1 MKISELNEYV
11 NKYVRNDLTFGAL
24 MLVGPSAAGKSHY
37 VFKELVPFLKNTKP
51 SISCLQ
57 ISLYGLKDLIEVS
70 RTLFMENRSKL
81 ASKKNE
87 MTAAGTILAKT
98 VVKNLANYFK
108 ITLDAD
114 KEDLETLYSHADLSG
129 KLVIF
134 DDVEKMEID
143 PFQFYSYI
151 YSLTKQDGV
160 KVLLIVN
167 NDDDNLQPPE
177 NVKTLLER
185 TLSDIIV
192 YKPHYD
198 SIIQSVI
205 KEFNHPILNSF
216 VSETDMQD
224 IKQCFKGQ
232 GHPRINTFYF
242 ACHKAIEIFNEMNT
256 DSKEYDPDFLRTI
269 FLGIVGY
276 TAKKRAGKPVQWTD
290 EDQFSYSLGSKKY
303 PLFRFCYNYIAKRIY
318 DPVQAAKAQALFKE
332 YEAYDKDP
340 FIAKD
345 PDLSA
350 LSTWY
355 YQKESDVKEA
365 LTKIGQRLQDP
376 TDIPFQAYGKVA
388 RCMIDAGKV
397 LGCDISE
404 AKKLL
409 VFNLYAQGLK
419 IGSDYIIRDL
429 IPDSDDQTET
439 AYAELKEQMLDAL
452 KKVDTELLGFNYQ
465 PSQIRN
471 FTRSTHDYREKILY
485 FGAFARALDNRKIIE
500 MLKQCSA
507 KEIYDFC
514 TAYAGVYDAPNRG
527 AYLSGDQAAVN
538 ELLTLLREL
547 KDYGGYDRIQ
557 KMDILDFMT
566 KLEAIDL
573 E

>member
-1 MKISELNEYV
+1 M
-11 NKYVRNDLTFGAL
+11 
-24 MLVGPSAAGKSHY
+24 
-37 VFKELVPFLKNTKP
+37 
-51 SISCLQ
+51 
-57 ISLYGLKDLIEVS
+57 
-70 RTLFMENRSKL
+70 
-81 ASKKNE
+81 
-87 MTAAGTILAKT
+87 
-98 VVKNLANYFK
+98 
-108 ITLDAD
+108 
-114 KEDLETLYSHADLSG
+114 
-129 KLVIF
+129 
-134 DDVEKMEID
+134 
-143 PFQFYSYI
+143 
-151 YSLTKQDGV
+151 
-160 KVLLIVN
+160 
-167 NDDDNLQPPE
+167 
-177 NVKTLLER
+177 
-185 TLSDIIV
+185 
-192 YKPHYD
+192 
-198 SIIQSVI
+198 
-205 KEFNHPILNSF
+205 
-216 VSETDMQD
+216 
-224 IKQCFKGQ
+224 
-232 GHPRINTFYF
+232 
-242 ACHKAIEIFNEMNT
+242 
-256 DSKEYDPDFLRTI
+256 
-269 FLGIVGY
+269 
-276 TAKKRAGKPVQWTD
+276 
-290 EDQFSYSLGSKKY
+290 
-303 PLFRFCYNYIAKRIY
+303 
-318 DPVQAAKAQALFKE
+318 
-332 YEAYDKDP
+332 
-340 FIAKD
+340 
-345 PDLSA
+345 
-350 LSTWY
+350 
-355 YQKESDVKEA
+355 KEA